1 MNILTEEMLDFCDK
15 VPFYL
20 VENDLIHLYVFRK
33 LLEWAMTNGRWAGS
47 MPEVS

>member
-1 MNILTEEMLDFCDK
+1 MIITKEMQEFCDK

-20 VENDLIHLYVFRK
+20 MENDLTHLYVFRK
-33 LLEWAMTNGRWAGS
+33 LLEWAMTNGLWAGQ